1 MTKQRAMGIIQ
12 DLINDDL
19 ECMDLGDVQDK
30 LFQFMDE
37 MEIRELGFGWILDGD
52 EDGEEE

>member
-12 DLINDDL
+12 GFINDDL

-52 EDGEEE
+52 EGEEE

>member
-1 MTKQRAMGIIQ
+1 MTKQRAIGIIQ
-12 DLINDDL
+12 GFINDDL

-37 MEIRELGFGWILDGD
+37 QEIRELGFGWILDG
-52 EDGEEE
+52 EEE